1 MENTILKLRKK
12 LQLSQEEFANTLGVS
27 KQTVQK
33 WETGKNYPD
42 IAHLMMLR
50 ERYKISIDRLIF
62 GVDSDV
68 FEFRFAPITPNY
80 ENKSSWLEYS
90 QNLLVE
96 YAQTYEEGKEIF
108 HLKNLIESIDTLPN
122 GKDKHD
128 LGEVIFKMLLNA
140 KIRKDYPYVEPSNW
154 DEITALIDDKY
165 SLSISPNFDSIKG
178 AVVGRIAGCML
189 GKPVEGVSRDNIRKL
204 LKYSNNYPIHRY
216 IELKDIPE
224 DVAISSIYCADY
236 MVDTPLPDDDI
247 DYTCLNKLI
256 LDKYGKAFTSFD
268 VISSWVS
275 LMPSDAYCTAERVA
289 YYNFLRGYMPPHC
302 ATTQNP
308 FREWIGA
315 QIRAD
320 IFGYVNPGK
329 PLEAAHMAYK
339 DASVSHIKNGIYGEM
354 FIAALL
360 AIVAYEKDIYKAIKM
375 ALAYIPS
382 SSRLFETISNIL
394 KDYDSGVNEE
404 KAFLKVFKEY
414 DDHNT
419 HHWLHVICN
428 ASIVVLSLLY
438 CENDFDKALSL
449 AVSSGYDTDCN
460 GATVGSI
467 FGLMNGIDSIPN
479 KWKSKLN
486 GLIKTDIKNHEIIKI
501 DDFVNETIELIN
513 KMKGEQN
520 E

>member
-12 LQLSQEEFANTLGVS
+12 FQLSQEEFANTLGVS

-42 IAHLMMLR
+42 IPHLIMLR
-50 ERYKISIDRLIF
+50 DRYKISIDRLIF

-68 FEFRFAPITPNY
+68 FDLRFAPITPDY
-80 ENKSSWLEYS
+80 ESKSSWLEYS

-96 YAQTYEEGKEIF
+96 YAQTYEEGKDIL
-108 HLKNLIESIDTLPN
+108 HLRNLIESIDALPN

-128 LGEVIFKMLLNA
+128 LGEVVFKMILDS
-140 KIRKDYPYVEPSNW
+140 KTRKDYPYIEPSNW
-154 DEITALIDDKY
+154 DEISPLIEDKY
-165 SLSISPNFDSIKG
+165 STPVTPSAEAIKG
-178 AVVGRIAGCML
+178 AIVGRLVGCML
-189 GKPVEGVSRDNIRKL
+189 GKPVEGVSRENIQKL
-204 LKYSNNYPIHRY
+204 LKYSNNYPITRY

-224 DVAISSIYCADY
+224 DVAISAVYCADY
-236 MVDTPLPDDDI
+236 MVDAPLPDDDI

-256 LDKYGKAFTSFD
+256 LEKYGKSFNSFD
-268 VISSWVS
+268 VISTWVS
-275 LMPSDAYCTAERVA
+275 AMPSDAYCTAEKVA

-320 IFGYVNPGK
+320 IFGYVNPGN
-329 PLEAAHMAYK
+329 PYQAAHMAYK
-339 DASVSHIKNGIYGEM
+339 DACISHIKNGIYGEM

-360 AIVAYEKDIYKAIKM
+360 AIVAYEKDMVKAIEM
-375 ALAYIPS
+375 ALNYIPS
-382 SSRLFETISNIL
+382 SSRMHEAISNIVNNF
-394 KDYDSGVNEE
+394 KKGVSEH
-404 KAFLKVFKEY
+404 KAFSELYKQY

-428 ASIVVLSLLY
+428 ASLVVLSLLY
-438 CENDFDKALSL
+438 CHDDFDKALSL

-467 FGLMNGIDSIPN
+467 LGLKNGFSKIPS
-479 KWKSKLN
+479 KWVGKLN
-486 GLIKTDIKNHEIIKI
+486 GLIKTDIKNKELIKI
-501 DDFVNETIELIN
+501 DDFVSETIDLIE
-513 KMKGEQN
+513 KMKGE
-520 E
+520 